1 MSGTLAWLLAI
12 AFFMGTIGLL
22 ALVVAISKGQLNN
35 VRAGQMV
42 PFAEGESG
50 WAEDPVA
57 GPRLQRVLGAASGE
71 PDPAQLEARELA
83 DRSTRR
89 PVTAFLYSAIFWLV
103 VGSVFGLVTSLKFH
117 WPDLMSGQ
125 AWVTFGRLRPLHL
138 DTVAYGWLS
147 MAGVAVAIWLLPRLL
162 KTPLRGEKYAMAG
175 AAIWNVGM
183 VAGTLALFNGWTDGL
198 EWLEYPWQIDI
209 LFVIGGALAAVPLI
223 MMLPHRKV
231 DHLYVSALYIIG
243 ALVWFPILFTVANVP
258 GLHFGVEHALVNWWF
273 AHNVLGLWFT
283 PLALAA
289 AYYLIPKI
297 LGRPIYSYGLSLLGF
312 WSLALFYSQ
321 VGVHHLIGGP
331 VPTWVVTLSVVT
343 SVSMVIPVIAVAV
356 NHHLTVLGRF
366 RALRHS
372 PVLRFIV
379 AGAMMYTLASLQ
391 GSAHS
396 LRGLNTLTHFTHY
409 TIAHAHLG
417 AYGFASLVFFGA
429 TYFLLPRVTGR
440 EWPSRWLVD
449 LHFALVVVGFA
460 IYFVTLSIAG
470 LAQGYAMLDPDQGFM
485 DSVVAAAPWLWGRSL
500 GGFLMTMGHFVFAG
514 HTAALALSPQAVV
527 SSSSS
532 TSNSA
537 VTA

>member
-1 MSGTLAWLLAI
+1 MNNMIAQLLAI
-12 AFFMGTIGLL
+12 AFLVGTLGLL
-22 ALVVAISKGQLNN
+22 ALVLAITRGQFKDLA
-35 VRAGQMV
+35 RGASL
-42 PFAEGESG
+42 PFATGERG
-50 WAEDPVA
+50 WTEDPVA
-57 GPRLQRVLGAASGE
+57 GPRLQTVVGAGGE
-71 PDPAQLEARELA
+71 PPDPDELATRQRA
-83 DRSTRR
+83 DRSTHI
-89 PVTAFLYSAIFWLV
+89 PVVAFLYSAIFWLA
-103 VGSVFGLVTSLKFH
+103 VGSVFGLLTSLKFH
-117 WPDLMSGQ
+117 WPDMMSGT
-125 AWVTFGRLRPLHL
+125 AAGTFGRLRPLHL

-147 MAGVAVAIWLLPRLL
+147 MAGMGVAIWLLPRLL
-162 KTPLRGEKYAMAG
+162 KTPLRGANWATAG
-175 AAIWNVGM
+175 AVVWNIGM
-183 VAGTLALFNGWTDGL
+183 VAGTTALFFGWTDGL
-198 EWLEYPWQIDI
+198 EWLEYPWQLDGF
-209 LFVIGGALAAVPLI
+209 FVVGGALAAVPLFL
-223 MMLPHRKV
+223 MLPHRKV

-243 ALVWFPILFTVANVP
+243 ALAWFPILFTVANIP
-258 GLHFGVEHALVNWWF
+258 NLHFGVEHALVNWWF

-297 LGRPIYSYGLSLLGF
+297 VGRPIYSYGLSLLGF

-331 VPTWVVTLSVVT
+331 VPTWVVTLSIVT

-429 TYFLLPRVTGR
+429 AYFVLPRVTGR
-440 EWPSRWLVD
+440 EWPSRRLVD
-449 LHFALVVVGFA
+449 VHFALVMIGFFV
-460 IYFVTLSIAG
+460 YFTTLSIGG
-470 LAQGYAMLDPDQGFM
+470 LLQGSAMLDADTPFM
-485 DSVVAAAPWLWGRSL
+485 ESVRVAAPWLWGRSL
-500 GGFLMTMGHFVFAG
+500 GGTLMTLGHFVFAG
-514 HTAALALSPQAVV
+514 HTLALILKKPKTVEAS
-527 SSSSS
+527 
-532 TSNSA
+532 
-537 VTA
+537 

>member
-1 MSGTLAWLLAI
+1 V
-12 AFFMGTIGLL
+12 GLL
-22 ALVVAISKGQLNN
+22 ALVVAISRGQL
-35 VRAGQMV
+35 AHIAKGATV
-42 PFAEGESG
+42 PFATGEAG

-57 GPRLQRVLGAASGE
+57 GPRLQTALGVTE
-71 PDPAQLEARELA
+71 TRPDPHEIAAREAA
-83 DRSTRR
+83 DRSTHL
-89 PVTAFLYSAIFWLV
+89 PVTAFLYSAIFWLA

-117 WPDLMSGQ
+117 WPDLMSGS

-147 MAGVAVAIWLLPRLL
+147 MAGVAIALWLLPRLL
-162 KTPLRGEKYAMAG
+162 KTPLRGAGYATAG
-175 AAIWNVGM
+175 AVVWNVGM
-183 VAGTLALFNGWTDGL
+183 VAGTLALFVGWTDGL
-198 EWLEYPWQIDI
+198 EWLEYPWPIDF
-209 LFVIGGALAAVPLI
+209 LFVLGGALAAVPAFL
-223 MMLPHRKV
+223 MLPHRKV

-258 GLHFGVEHALVNWWF
+258 YVHFGVEHALVNWWF

-297 LGRPIYSYGLSLLGF
+297 VGRPIYSYGLSLLGF

-331 VPTWVVTLSVVT
+331 VPTWVVTLSIVT
-343 SVSMVIPVIAVAV
+343 SVSMIIPVIAVAV
-356 NHHLTVLGRF
+356 NHHLTVFGRF
-366 RALRHS
+366 RALRYS

-429 TYFLLPRVTGR
+429 SYFVLPRVTGR
-440 EWPSRWLVD
+440 EWPSRTLVD
-449 LHFALVVVGFA
+449 VHFGLVMVGFFV
-460 IYFVTLSIAG
+460 YFSTLSIAG
-470 LAQGYAMLDPDQGFM
+470 LVQGAAMLDADQGFM
-485 DSVVAAAPWLWGRSL
+485 ASVEAAAPWLWGRSL
-500 GGFLMTMGHFVFAG
+500 GGLLMTLGHFVFAG
-514 HTAALALSPQAVV
+514 HTLALALAPRTSSVPAVQPV
-527 SSSSS
+527 S
-532 TSNSA
+532 A
-537 VTA
+537 